1 MGLPLNFDIDVSSGS
16 YDANLLQEEE
26 MDLKDGSKQIWQ
38 LLDFD
43 CMQGLNVDY
52 PLSWSDIVTLM
63 IFSQRWAI
71 RSTISI

>member
-16 YDANLLQEEE
+16 YNANLLQEEE

-38 LLDFD
+38 LLDSD
-43 CMQGLNVDY
+43 CMQGSNVDY
-52 PLSWSDIVTLM
+52 PLSWSDIVTSM